1 MPELPEVET
10 IKNELLPHVVG
21 FSITDVDVL
30 DDRVVERMS
39 GGEFRRMVA
48 GQAVEKLERRG
59 KYLIFLLANGY
70 SLVVHFR
77 MTGALLLGS
86 GNIDRYARAVFH
98 LSSGEHFVFRD
109 PRKFGVIRLLE
120 DIDDL
125 TGKLGPEPLSENFT
139 PDVLARILSKHHIP
153 IKAALLDQHLIAGIG
168 NMYADESLFASHI
181 YPLRKADALS
191 PEEISNLYRSIQKIL
206 QLAIN
211 DKGASVDT
219 YVRPDGQ
226 AGTAQFKFNVAHRY
240 VKACPVCGAPIQ
252 RIMVR
257 NRGTYYCPGCQPSE
271 QELLI

>member
-1 MPELPEVET
+1 
-10 IKNELLPHVVG
+10 
-21 FSITDVDVL
+21 
-30 DDRVVERMS
+30 
-39 GGEFRRMVA
+39 MVA

-86 GNIDRYARAVFH
+86 KNIDRHTRAVFH
-98 LSSGEHFVFRD
+98 LSIGEHFVFRD
-109 PRKFGVIRLLE
+109 PRRFGVMRLLQ

-139 PDVLARILSKHHIP
+139 PNVLARGLSNHHIP
-153 IKAALLDQHLIAGIG
+153 IKAALLDQGLSAGIG

-181 YPLRKADALS
+181 HPLRKADALS
-191 PEEISNLYRSIQKIL
+191 PEEISNLHRSIQKIL
-206 QLAIN
+206 RLAIS

-226 AGTAQFKFNVAHRY
+226 EGTAQFKFNVAHRY
-240 VKACPVCGAPIQ
+240 GKACPVCGAPIQ

-257 NRGTYYCPGCQPSE
+257 NRGTCFCPGCQSPG
-271 QELLI
+271 QGLLL